1 MFTASAFREHTSPK
15 VQSFFAYVL
24 HFQENSKIYL
34 FFEMHF
40 CICLT
45 LQDPEAFLIIF
56 VTEKNGSTISKQK
69 NTASVLVC
77 LLTLS

>member
-1 MFTASAFREHTSPK
+1 MFIASAFREHTSPK

-56 VTEKNGSTISKQK
+56 VTEKMDLPYQNKK